1 MEWKELCFREQ
12 GHQQSNASEEDK
24 MIREVKVSPGM
35 IEDGSFT
42 ANFIHLHFT
51 SLFCFLKTAKQS
63 CSALSLPGRNSLKLS
78 TFVSQLKL
86 ISQCFSSGL
95 IRTYC
100 YLSLYNNER
109 DSTMSQEH

>member
-51 SLFCFLKTAKQS
+51 ALFCFLKTAKQS
-63 CSALSLPGRNSLKLS
+63 SPLSLHGLYSLKPS
-78 TFVSQLKL
+78 TFVLQLKL

-95 IRTYC
+95 IRIVILVFT
-100 YLSLYNNER
+100 
-109 DSTMSQEH
+109 TMKMTQQ

>member
-24 MIREVKVSPGM
+24 MIREVKIAPGM

-51 SLFCFLKTAKQS
+51 SLFCFPKNYQAK
-63 CSALSLPGRNSLKLS
+63 L
-78 TFVSQLKL
+78 
-86 ISQCFSSGL
+86 
-95 IRTYC
+95 
-100 YLSLYNNER
+100 
-109 DSTMSQEH
+109 